1 MPPSVRTV
9 SPDWHPLGVIV
20 EDSLTAALMDLKH
33 VSAPLKAGQLKGGGT
48 PSGSASGSTA
58 PASSETTSTS
68 SSLAGT
74 RSYVTP
80 DDIAA
85 IAERAAELI
94 DEESWEEALKFV
106 IEEHDLTSRAYGN
119 MDDRTLQ
126 ALSTYAGVLWQLGR
140 GSDTRELLEELVDR
154 RTQAVASIDPK
165 AGADELTRAQ
175 DLLADAL
182 LELSTVLAELEEPS
196 LAVPLLQRALEIRET
211 AVGTFSDQS
220 LLIYDQL
227 ARALADGGMS
237 VAAVETLRKSLE
249 VKRTM
254 HGAVSLEVAE
264 GHNELAVA
272 LQARAPRLRRPPDPH
287 ASAARILRMHPPPT
301 RSAAHAPPRPRP
313 LPLPLRPHAL
323 LRNRQMSPPTAL
335 SRRHGM

>member
-33 VSAPLKAGQLKGGGT
+33 VSAPLKAGQVKGGGT

-165 AGADELTRAQ
+165 AGADEHRQVARRAVGHAAS
-175 DLLADAL
+175 LVRVCVLETKLGCELAA
-182 LELSTVLAELEEPS
+182 
-196 LAVPLLQRALEIRET
+196 LAVERMFWIRLMLEP
-211 AVGTFSDQS
+211 
-220 LLIYDQL
+220 
-227 ARALADGGMS
+227 ALAVTVE
-237 VAAVETLRKSLE
+237 VARIQGPAIWPR
-249 VKRTM
+249 
-254 HGAVSLEVAE
+254 VAE
-264 GHNELAVA
+264 GPAVA
-272 LQARAPRLRRPPDPH
+272 WLLAMPGVASMRGARLA
-287 ASAARILRMHPPPT
+287 
-301 RSAAHAPPRPRP
+301 
-313 LPLPLRPHAL
+313 
-323 LRNRQMSPPTAL
+323 AL
-335 SRRHGM
+335 SCRLFDM

>member
-1 MPPSVRTV
+1 MQ
-9 SPDWHPLGVIV
+9 IV
-20 EDSLTAALMDLKH
+20 VKKK
-33 VSAPLKAGQLKGGGT
+33 V
-48 PSGSASGSTA
+48 
-58 PASSETTSTS
+58 
-68 SSLAGT
+68 
-74 RSYVTP
+74 
-80 DDIAA
+80 
-85 IAERAAELI
+85 
-94 DEESWEEALKFV
+94 
-106 IEEHDLTSRAYGN
+106 
-119 MDDRTLQ
+119 
-126 ALSTYAGVLWQLGR
+126 
-140 GSDTRELLEELVDR
+140 LEELVDR

-272 LQARAPRLRRPPDPH
+272 LQARAPHLRRPPDPH
-287 ASAARILRMHPPPT
+287 ASVACIRRPPDPQRT
-301 RSAAHAPPRPRP
+301 PRPARNSATQP
-313 LPLPLRPHAL
+313 LWCMRYLGSQEAKR
-323 LRNRQMSPPTAL
+323 
-335 SRRHGM
+335 G